1 MRISDWSSD
10 VCSSDLEELAAVGP
24 PDAGATA
31 QLEVGEPDGGEPAV
45 QRRTRGAWGH
55 QALDQGRPALQAP
68 VRGVD
73 QGPERVVGV
82 DQGVGT
88 IHELGRDLEEVASS
102 LVGALGEQRG
112 DQNGRALAQC
122 DLAPAAGRAAWWERG
137 CKY

>member
-55 QALDQGRPALQAP
+55 QALDQGRPALQ
-68 VRGVD
+68 RSE
-73 QGPERVVGV
+73 ERRVGKECV
-82 DQGVGT
+82 ST
-88 IHELGRDLEEVASS
+88 
-102 LVGALGEQRG
+102 
-112 DQNGRALAQC
+112 
-122 DLAPAAGRAAWWERG
+122 
-137 CKY
+137 CKARWSPHHSKTNRRTTDITRYFFSHFD